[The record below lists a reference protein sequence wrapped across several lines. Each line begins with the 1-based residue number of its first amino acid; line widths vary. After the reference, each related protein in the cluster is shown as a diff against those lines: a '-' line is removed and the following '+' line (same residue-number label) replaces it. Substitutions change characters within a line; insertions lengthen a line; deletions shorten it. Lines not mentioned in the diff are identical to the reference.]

1 MSRSPQNPA
10 SPSPSSSPKSGPLGF
25 PAVSMPLATAF
36 GVSLPLGL
44 RRYGQHRDD
53 LAIDFQQPLRPQLET
68 DLLTACTCDVQGRR
82 LDPEFFWRW
91 GVSDRTAGLLSLVA
105 LEIGSTLPLTL
116 TCPQESCQRVMEV
129 AIALDALYQ
138 LQPEAAPEVATVSL
152 GGRKLQLRRPTGQD
166 QLTWLTQTTQGD
178 PPDLR
183 TMLHSLI
190 QSSTS
195 GDQNDLLPTD
205 LTSLLPA
212 LNQAL
217 DDLDPLVNFSLAVT
231 CPHCGQPSQ
240 PEIDLGAWALK
251 ILQRVQQRLIE
262 TVHRLA
268 YRYHWSEAEI
278 LTLPEWRRDR
288 YLALIDREGARG

>member
-10 SPSPSSSPKSGPLGF
+10 SPSPNSSPNSFPLGF
-25 PAVSMPLATAF
+25 PAVAAPLANAF

-44 RRYGQHRDD
+44 RRYGQQWDD

-68 DLLTACTCDVQGRR
+68 DLLTACVHDARGHS

-91 GVSDRTAGLLSLVA
+91 GVSDRTAGLLSLVELELGPTLA
-105 LEIGSTLPLTL
+105 LTV
-116 TCPQESCQRVMEV
+116 TCPSCQQVMEV
-129 AIALDALYQ
+129 AIALDDLHQ
-138 LQPEAAPEVATVSL
+138 LRPESAPEVAALSF
-152 GGRKLQLRRPTGQD
+152 GEQQLQVRRPTGQD
-166 QLTWLTQTTQGD
+166 QLTWLTQATQGD

-183 TMLHSLI
+183 TMLQSLI
-190 QSSTS
+190 QTPASA
-195 GDQNDLLPTD
+195 DQDDPLPPD
-205 LTSLLPA
+205 LTPALPA

-251 ILQRVQQRLIE
+251 ILQRAQQRLIE

-268 YRYHWSEAEI
+268 SRYHWSEAEI
-278 LTLPEWRRDR
+278 LALPEWRRDR
-288 YLALIDREGARG
+288 YLALIDREVR